1 VPQNPHLIV
10 YCGFCGTWWLPVLT
24 TQLHITPE
32 VCEVL
37 SQCGIINFDISG
49 EVIVKADASPL
60 MNTLYI
66 GSGL

>member
-1 VPQNPHLIV
+1 M
-10 YCGFCGTWWLPVLT
+10 LT
-24 TQLHITPE
+24 TQLPITPE

-60 MNTLYI
+60 MNTVYI
-66 GSGL
+66 GLGL